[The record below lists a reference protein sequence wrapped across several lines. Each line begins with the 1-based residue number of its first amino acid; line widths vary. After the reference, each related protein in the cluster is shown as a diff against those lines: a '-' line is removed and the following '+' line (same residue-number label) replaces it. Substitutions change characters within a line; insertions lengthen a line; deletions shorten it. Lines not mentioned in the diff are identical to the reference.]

1 VDQESARRWIEGRRA
16 AGRREASEERAAG
29 PRPAWAIR
37 SALALVALTG
47 RLHGWP
53 VPETEID
60 RREDEIVRERWA
72 QLRRRLR
79 PDVIPR

>member
-1 VDQESARRWIEGRRA
+1 VDRDSTRQWIEARRA
-16 AGRREASEERAAG
+16 AARREAWEERAAG
-29 PRPAWAIR
+29 PSPAWAIA

-60 RREDEIVRERWA
+60 RREDEIARERWA
-72 QLRRRLR
+72 RLRGRLR
-79 PDVIPR
+79 PDVVPR